1 MFLHFSGFFISFLLK
16 WVSVTVTPNP
26 RLQFG
31 TREIDAIK
39 FGLMGHIS
47 PKNLTDRPFIRHRRD
62 PLSEVFGSLR
72 IQDAIHR
79 RVEATAPWGVRYSGD
94 VGSRVRFGLV
104 VGGSAFLRFTNQ
116 RRTIALSAG
125 DLCIFILND
134 EPFTLLDHP
143 RSAVREFRDVRKL
156 EVNGVIHYGGGG
168 ALTTMVS
175 GSFGMGTFEAPLIST
190 ILPRFLHLRLEQNR
204 SHAFQSVLDL
214 LAAEIAQPPISPS
227 CLVSLYEL
235 MFAYAIRAYANSS
248 AAPPKGWLAAVSDQ
262 HLGKAIEAMHAGFD
276 RSWSVESL
284 AREARMSRSAFALR
298 FKTVLG
304 QTPLEYLTRWRMHKA
319 GAMIRSSKTSFSEVA
334 STVGYGSQSSFS
346 RVFRREMGVAPREHR
361 RKCRLLQSSNEE

>member
-1 MFLHFSGFFISFLLK
+1 
-16 WVSVTVTPNP
+16 
-26 RLQFG
+26 
-31 TREIDAIK
+31 
-39 FGLMGHIS
+39 MGRIS
-47 PKNLTDRPFIRHRRD
+47 PKNMTDRPLFEHRED

-72 IQDAIHR
+72 IQDAVHR

-104 VGGSAFLRFTNQ
+104 IGGSAFLRFKSQ
-116 RRTIALSAG
+116 RRTIPISVG

-143 RSAVREFRDVRKL
+143 RSAVREFRDVRRL
-156 EVNGVIHYGGGG
+156 EVDGVIHYGGGG

-175 GSFGMGTFEAPLIST
+175 GSFGMSTFEAPLIST

-204 SHAFQSVLDL
+204 SRAFQSVLDL

-235 MFAYAIRAYANSS
+235 MFAYAIRAYANSTS
-248 AAPPKGWLAAVSDQ
+248 APPKGWLAAISDK
-262 HLGKAIEAMHAGFD
+262 HLGKAMAAMHSGLD
-276 RSWSVESL
+276 RAWSVESL
-284 AREARMSRSAFALR
+284 AREASMSRSAFALK

-319 GAMIRSSKTSFSEVA
+319 GAMIRSSKASFSEVA
-334 STVGYGSQSSFS
+334 SAVGYGSESSFS
-346 RVFRREMGVAPREHR
+346 RVFRREMGVAPRGHR
-361 RKCRLLQSSNEE
+361 RKCMLLSSNEE